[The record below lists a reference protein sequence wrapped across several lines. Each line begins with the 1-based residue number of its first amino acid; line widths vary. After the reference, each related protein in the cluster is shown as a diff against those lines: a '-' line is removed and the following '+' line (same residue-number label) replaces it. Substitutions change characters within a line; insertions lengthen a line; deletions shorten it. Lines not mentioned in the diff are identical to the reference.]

1 MQSFGINVED
11 DVASR
16 IEDRRIIET
25 DEGDREIVSRSNV
38 CNRLLRLGLVAAEQF
53 DEAPFEVSEG
63 RPREAMLRQA
73 ILDQI
78 VAEESAAGE

>member
-1 MQSFGINVED
+1 MQSFGINVDD
-11 DVASR
+11 DVAAQ

-25 DEGDREIVSRSNV
+25 PDGEREIVSRSKV
-38 CNRLLRLGLVAAEQF
+38 CNRLLRLGLAAAEQF
-53 DEAPFEVSEG
+53 DDADFEIDHG

-78 VAEESAAGE
+78 VAEETGADG